1 MQKKVK
7 NKPKINQELSVK
19 EYKAIVRKLE
29 MQIQMWQSKTRNLE
43 QMLQT
48 LNNQLL
54 DNSIQPCVDMP
65 DLSAELP
72 VNSHRGSMMN
82 RGNMSQPQSQPHSYN
97 SLPDMRMSFPQQNFS
112 NPGGNAEIEILHQR
126 WVEAETQNK
135 ILVQE
140 NLDLMDQMAD
150 VRNELVAQKAH
161 AYDLQETITELG
173 QDKMRLQAMVGQP
186 TGGPLPTPSA
196 QDADEARLVALRKR
210 NDSLENKL
218 KFGEFDDESSA
229 PSGVHG
235 HRFSIDSQQSNA
247 TIVTMPDLMPFSER
261 KQFKGKLDIINED
274 LKSKN
279 HETYTV
285 TVYETPFGMNLADDR
300 VTQVKGPAA
309 TAGVKVGSQIQMV
322 NGERVDAETWFDAY
336 CNSNIPFTIT
346 FKHRVTRTEKYKEIL
361 AKCEQSNDEQ
371 GRRALFF
378 RIIASEK
385 KTRQKLD
392 KARLALKES
401 KMKINSSDRVA
412 SCKDELVE
420 NTRAQLQQMEQLA
433 RLSQQ
438 MHIEERSA
446 YEKELTD
453 KADEI
458 TKLRGHLKTIMQKLR
473 GKKRG
478 NPLADGGHIRRPI
491 ASSRRQGSQV
501 MSTQDILEA
510 NRAHQEAKQGK
521 SRGKI

>member
-1 MQKKVK
+1 
-7 NKPKINQELSVK
+7 
-19 EYKAIVRKLE
+19 
-29 MQIQMWQSKTRNLE
+29 
-43 QMLQT
+43 
-48 LNNQLL
+48 
-54 DNSIQPCVDMP
+54 
-65 DLSAELP
+65 
-72 VNSHRGSMMN
+72 
-82 RGNMSQPQSQPHSYN
+82 
-97 SLPDMRMSFPQQNFS
+97 
-112 NPGGNAEIEILHQR
+112 
-126 WVEAETQNK
+126 
-135 ILVQE
+135 
-140 NLDLMDQMAD
+140 MDQMAD

-173 QDKMRLQAMVGQP
+173 QDKMRLQAMVGHP
-186 TGGPLPTPSA
+186 TGGPLPPQGA
-196 QDADEARLVALRKR
+196 QEPDEARLIALRKR
-210 NDSLENKL
+210 NDSLENRL
-218 KFGEFDDESSA
+218 KFGEFDDDSSE
-229 PSGVHG
+229 PTSG
-235 HRFSIDSQQSNA
+235 RSFSIDSTTSGASHKSN
-247 TIVTMPDLMPFSER
+247 TTNVSLPELMPYSER

-300 VTQVKGPAA
+300 VTSVKGPAA

-322 NGERVDAETWFDAY
+322 NGQQVGADTWFDAF
-336 CNSNIPFTIT
+336 CESNIPFTIT
-346 FKHRVTRTEKYKEIL
+346 FRHRVTRTEKYKEIL
-361 AKCEQSNDEQ
+361 AKCEQNNDEQ

-392 KARLALKES
+392 KAKLNLKEA
-401 KMKINSSDRVA
+401 KQKINSSDRVA

-458 TKLRGHLKTIMQKLR
+458 TKLRGHLKTIMEKLR
-473 GKKRG
+473 SKKTRAPK
-478 NPLADGGHIRRPI
+478 NIMRPI
-491 ASSRRQGSQV
+491 GSSRRQGSQV
-501 MSTQDILEA
+501 MSPQDIIEA
-510 NRAHQEAKQGK
+510 NRARQASKLQ
-521 SRGKI
+521 RGNI